1 MFLEFQFSVS
11 FFEDVTTDCRNLH
24 ILENFS
30 SGFWF
35 RFFQIPKYDQVK
47 QKVISC
53 SLKCPPSSTSTEK
66 QTAPLLQKSS
76 KGEGV
81 EKGVIGKLV
90 GASYQNPTPLEKI
103 EIVKTVTS

>member
-1 MFLEFQFSVS
+1 MLIKMSTIF
-11 FFEDVTTDCRNLH
+11 
-24 ILENFS
+24 NF
-30 SGFWF
+30 
-35 RFFQIPKYDQVK
+35 Y
-47 QKVISC
+47 
-53 SLKCPPSSTSTEK
+53 LK